1 MSELVRLRGK
11 IYCTKYTTMCIV
23 MFCDWEED
31 FCLVGCCW
39 WMKFTARDDWRPAA
53 WEGIRV
59 AVKIPSSVSA
69 DCFSTASPQRFAN
82 LFSIFFE
89 NHLL

>member
-1 MSELVRLRGK
+1 
-11 IYCTKYTTMCIV
+11 

-31 FCLVGCCW
+31 FCLVGCWW
-39 WMKFTARDDWRPAA
+39 WMKFTARDDWRAGA

-59 AVKIPSSVSA
+59 AVQIPSLVNA

-82 LFSIFFE
+82 LFSFF
-89 NHLL
+89 LKITSVKTF